1 MLMPSKVDPAAQLH
15 QGAQRDLH
23 QREGKPHQ
31 GETLHVIHL
40 LHTTCPSGEEAGGEG
55 VVLQALR
62 PQEPVHQA
70 RTQPVL
76 LKLGFVGTLPSIF
89 WSNVSLLK
97 THRSIKGCRRV
108 QNQP

>member
-1 MLMPSKVDPAAQLH
+1 MPSKVDPAAQLH
-15 QGAQRDLH
+15 QGAQGDLH

-70 RTQPVL
+70 RPQPVL
-76 LKLGFVGTLPSIF
+76 LKLTYKPAKNSPRNVKNLNKQPS
-89 WSNVSLLK
+89 
-97 THRSIKGCRRV
+97 
-108 QNQP
+108 